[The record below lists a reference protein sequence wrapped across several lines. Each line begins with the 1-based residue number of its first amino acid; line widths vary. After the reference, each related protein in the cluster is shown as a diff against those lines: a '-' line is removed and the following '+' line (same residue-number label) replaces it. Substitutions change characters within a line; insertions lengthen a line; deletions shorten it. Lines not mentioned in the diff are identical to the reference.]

1 MYIFS
6 HIFNRPFYRQCPEFI
21 KCGQFRS
28 EVFCVFPHAIRGA
41 IDKNF
46 DAPGHLQG
54 FQGNRRCHGVVMVF
68 LRSMATAN
76 PQNRRDNWR
85 LAKIYCFWG
94 VFGHFFVNLADFGRF
109 FAFLASFWRFFGQNR
124 GIMRLVAPAPTNG

>member
-1 MYIFS
+1 
-6 HIFNRPFYRQCPEFI
+6 
-21 KCGQFRS
+21 
-28 EVFCVFPHAIRGA
+28 
-41 IDKNF
+41 
-46 DAPGHLQG
+46 
-54 FQGNRRCHGVVMVF
+54 
-68 LRSMATAN
+68 MATAN

>member
-46 DAPGHLQG
+46 DAPGHCWSV
-54 FQGNRRCHGVVMVF
+54 RATVAA
-68 LRSMATAN
+68 MALL
-76 PQNRRDNWR
+76 W
-85 LAKIYCFWG
+85 C
-94 VFGHFFVNLADFGRF
+94 
-109 FAFLASFWRFFGQNR
+109 S
-124 GIMRLVAPAPTNG
+124 